1 MYSVQSE
8 TYHDMSSAIQDIEV
22 NVCNID
28 AALDVMISR
37 AKSSRG
43 YTLSPSISIIWSS

>member
-37 AKSSRG
+37 AKSSRA
-43 YTLSPSISIIWSS
+43 TPFSPSISIIWSS